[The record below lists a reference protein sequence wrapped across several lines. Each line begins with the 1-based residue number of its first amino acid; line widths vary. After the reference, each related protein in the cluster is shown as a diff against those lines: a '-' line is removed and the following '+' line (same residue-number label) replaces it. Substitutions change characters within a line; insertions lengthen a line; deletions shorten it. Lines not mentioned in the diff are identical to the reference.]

1 MSASAVPPDDFFY
14 ALDGQCLSV
23 DGRAWC
29 VCVFSVTD
37 ANDDR
42 WVQLALEG
50 GDRKVLTLRLA
61 PSQHPE
67 HAFVS
72 LSCFL
77 TDPIAA
83 PNVLSHVA

>member
-1 MSASAVPPDDFFY
+1 MSASAVPPDDFFN
-14 ALDGQCLSV
+14 ALDGQCLSI
-23 DGRAWC
+23 DGRAWN

-37 ANDDR
+37 ANEDR

-50 GDRKVLTLRLA
+50 GDRKVLTLRLV

-67 HAFVS
+67 QAFVS
-72 LSCFL
+72 LSRFL
-77 TDPIAA
+77 TDPLAA

>member
-1 MSASAVPPDDFFY
+1 MSASAVPPDEFFN
-14 ALDGQCLSV
+14 ALDGQSLSV
-23 DGRAWC
+23 DGRAWS

-37 ANDDR
+37 ANDNR

-61 PSQHPE
+61 PSQHPQQ
-67 HAFVS
+67 AFVS

-77 TDPIAA
+77 VDPIAA

>member
-1 MSASAVPPDDFFY
+1 MSASAVPPDEFFS

-23 DGRAWC
+23 DGRAWS

-37 ANDDR
+37 ANDNR
-42 WVQLALEG
+42 WIQLALEG
-50 GDRKVLTLRLA
+50 CDRKVLTLKLA
-61 PSQHPE
+61 PSQQPQ

-77 TDPIAA
+77 TDPRAA
-83 PNVLSHVA
+83 RNVLSHVV

>member
-1 MSASAVPPDDFFY
+1 MSASAVPPDDFFH
-14 ALDGQCLSV
+14 ALDGQCVSV
-23 DGRAWC
+23 DGRAWIL
-29 VCVFSVTD
+29 CVFSVTD
-37 ANDDR
+37 ADENR

-50 GDRKVLTLRLA
+50 RDRKVLTLRLA
-61 PSQHPE
+61 PSHHPE

-77 TDPIAA
+77 TDPFAA